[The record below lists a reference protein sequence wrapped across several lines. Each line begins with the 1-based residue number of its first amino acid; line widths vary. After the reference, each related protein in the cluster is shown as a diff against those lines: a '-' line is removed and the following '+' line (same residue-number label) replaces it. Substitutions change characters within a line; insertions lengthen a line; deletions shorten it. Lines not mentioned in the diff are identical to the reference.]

1 MEVTDA
7 HAHAHAQVQ
16 ENEGAKAPGVDKEI
30 WAGYRRIAD
39 SMLVATT
46 FAGTVTLTIVLAPRD
61 ASTTIPGI
69 KELAYASSFFL
80 GSIMGCIL
88 IIVSVEIG
96 KDDDG
101 LWFPMEIWEWV
112 VRIELLVVGCTLLVS
127 FYLLLLASSFF
138 LSYRGPFIISSIF
151 YLGCGFL
158 TIVFT
163 LMSWNQRSLKCVF
176 DWSRRHSKRFKIR
189 K

>member
-1 MEVTDA
+1 MGVTD
-7 HAHAHAQVQ
+7 AHAQVQ
-16 ENEGAKAPGVDKEI
+16 ENEGAEAPGVDKKEI

-46 FAGTVTLTIVLAPRD
+46 FAGTVTLTIVLAPRGD
-61 ASTTIPGI
+61 STTIAGI

-96 KDDDG
+96 KDDDE

-176 DWSRRHSKRFKIR
+176 DWSRRHSKWFQIR